1 MGQSPQMR
9 IDFGMTEAVPFRFPL
24 SRKSG
29 HPEEQ

>member
-9 IDFGMTEAVPFRFPL
+9 IDFGMTEAASSRFPL

-29 HPEEQ
+29 QPEEQ